1 MTAPK
6 QPKDPGIT
14 LRNGKYQ
21 AKVYYYDKSGKRHA
35 KSKSGFKRI
44 AEARAFIQEYQY
56 LALKNEL
63 DPSSD
68 MLLLDYFKEWY
79 ELYKKPVVSPR
90 TLKAYE
96 YTYNVIKKYLPDK
109 KLTELD
115 AKSYQKFLQKFGVDH
130 AKATAHKVD
139 TCIHGCIR
147 NAVYDDLIKKD
158 FIERTTIVYDQNRTL
173 QIDYLNIDEM
183 TRLTDHVK
191 QRLTPINMSS
201 YMIYT
206 AVYTGMRLGEIQGLQ
221 WRDINFNFKT
231 ISIRRAWSEVEHDFK
246 STKNE
251 SSKRIIRVNSDALTP
266 LCDLKEVIKPENDKQ
281 QVFLNQYGTVPTS
294 NAVNKTLRES
304 FKAIGLVKKGF
315 HFHSLRH
322 THVAY
327 LLANQIDLYAIS
339 KRLGHKDIGTTSK
352 VYSYLIDE
360 YKAKTDNQ
368 IDSALGNIKI
378 KTRAH
383 SAHISN

>member
-21 AKVYYYDKSGKRHA
+21 AKVYYIGKDGKRHA
-35 KSKSGFKRI
+35 KSKAGFKRI

-63 DPSSD
+63 DPGSD
-68 MLLLDYFKEWY
+68 ILLLDYFKEWY

-96 YTYNVIKKYLPDK
+96 YTYNVIKKYLPKK
-109 KLTELD
+109 KLIELD

-158 FIERTTIVYDQNRTL
+158 FIERTTIVYDQKRTL

-191 QRLTPINMSS
+191 QRLTPKNMSS

-231 ISIRRAWSEVEHDFK
+231 ISIKRAYSEIEHDFK
-246 STKNE
+246 EPKNE
-251 SSKRIIRVNSDALTP
+251 TSKRIIRANTNLLTI
-266 LCDLKEVIKPENDKQ
+266 LKDLKKQVKPKSDKQ
-281 QVFLNQYGTVPTS
+281 QVFLNKITGVPTS
-294 NAVNKTLRES
+294 NAVNKALRRAL
-304 FKAIGLVKKGF
+304 KASEINRQGF

-339 KRLGHKDIGTTSK
+339 KRLGHADIGITSK
-352 VYSYLIDE
+352 VYSYMIDE
-360 YKAKTDNQ
+360 YKVQTDDSIETALQKIENNLRTAPAKAQ
-368 IDSALGNIKI
+368 
-378 KTRAH
+378 
-383 SAHISN
+383 